1 MMNIFLGLLICS
13 VAMGILASIFWT
25 PIKFVKGVAMIIYG
39 EVTSSERVKAVVPF
53 YNVAHAESMYTG
65 RVSSVLISTVF
76 FLASV
81 FFRFIV
87 LTVLYDNQILQF
99 ASVAILVIGLAA
111 IYLSNVIIIFLVLKD
126 SRAVPLGLTILY
138 SLIFPLGQNYIGV
151 YLPAV
156 IHCSLKE
163 EETF

>member
-1 MMNIFLGLLICS
+1 MINLALGIVMCS
-13 VAMGILASIFWT
+13 FVMGILVSIFWT
-25 PIKFVKGVAMIIYG
+25 PIKFVKGVAMIVYG

-65 RVSSVLISTVF
+65 RASSIMISTIF
-76 FLASV
+76 FLVSV

-87 LTVLYDNQILQF
+87 LTILYDNQMLQF
-99 ASVAILVIGLAA
+99 ISVAVLVIGLAA
-111 IYLSNVIIIFLVLKD
+111 MYISNVIIIFLVLKD
-126 SRAVPLGLTILY
+126 SGAVSLGHMILY

-151 YLPAV
+151 YLPAI